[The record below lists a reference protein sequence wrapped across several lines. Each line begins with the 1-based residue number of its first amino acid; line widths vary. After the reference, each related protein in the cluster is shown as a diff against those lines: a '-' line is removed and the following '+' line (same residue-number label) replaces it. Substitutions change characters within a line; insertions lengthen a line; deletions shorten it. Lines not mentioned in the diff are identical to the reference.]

1 LDAELKVNSTPFN
14 PFSVAMTSR
23 FHIFG
28 LLALCALLFAAGCER
43 GGGLPFA
50 SEESDS
56 DFQRGKQLIRQGRN
70 QEALAAFLK
79 VIAKRGDD
87 APESHLEAGLLY
99 QQHIK
104 DPIFAIYHFSKYREL
119 EPNSKQADLVR
130 QQIDAAKREFARSLP
145 AHPEED
151 ASVKL
156 VYNDKL
162 DTLQRENEQ
171 LKAEIAALHG
181 ALPAGALPRQ
191 RTGGFDIPVQAS
203 PAPRAAE
210 VEPATDASPIL
221 RAPLNPEPV
230 ASRNAAESAIRP
242 APGPRAAPGAAANQ
256 AAAGKR
262 HAVQRGDTLSSL
274 SRQYYGTSARW
285 HDIYNANRDIL
296 KSENETLHVGM
307 ELRIP

>member
-1 LDAELKVNSTPFN
+1 
-14 PFSVAMTSR
+14 MTSR

-130 QQIDAAKREFARSLP
+130 QQIDAAKREFARTLP
-145 AHPEED
+145 AHPLED

-156 VYNDKL
+156 EYNDQL
-162 DTLQRENEQ
+162 DRLQRENEQ
-171 LKAEIAALHG
+171 LKAELAALRG
-181 ALPAGALPRQ
+181 ALPAGAVPRP
-191 RTGGFDIPVQAS
+191 RSGGFDIPVQAS

-210 VEPATDASPIL
+210 VDGATESSPIL
-221 RAPLNPEPV
+221 SAPLKAEAGPAP
-230 ASRNAAESAIRP
+230 RNASESAIRP
-242 APGPRAAPGAAANQ
+242 APGPRAAPGTAANQ
-256 AAAGKR
+256 LAAGKR

-285 HDIYNANRDIL
+285 RDIYNANRDIL
-296 KSENETLHVGM
+296 KGENETLRLGM

>member
-1 LDAELKVNSTPFN
+1 
-14 PFSVAMTSR
+14 MTSR

-130 QQIDAAKREFARSLP
+130 QQIDAAKREFARTLP
-145 AHPEED
+145 AHPMED

-156 VYNDKL
+156 EYNDQL
-162 DTLQRENEQ
+162 DRLQRENEQ
-171 LKAEIAALHG
+171 LKAELVALHG
-181 ALPAGALPRQ
+181 ALPAGVGMRPRS
-191 RTGGFDIPVQAS
+191 GFDIPV
-203 PAPRAAE
+203 PANPSPRAAE
-210 VEPATDASPIL
+210 VDSAAEPSPIL
-221 RAPLNPEPV
+221 RAPLNPEPGPAPRDAV
-230 ASRNAAESAIRP
+230 ESAVRP
-242 APGPRAAPGAAANQ
+242 SPNPRTAAGTAVNQ
-256 AAAGKR
+256 SSGGKR
-262 HAVQRGDTLSSL
+262 HSVQRGDTLSSL

-285 HDIYNANRDIL
+285 RDIYNANREIL

-307 ELRIP
+307 DLRIP

>member
-1 LDAELKVNSTPFN
+1 
-14 PFSVAMTSR
+14 MTSR
-23 FHIFG
+23 CHFLG

-119 EPNSKQADLVR
+119 QPNSKQAELVR
-130 QQIDAAKREFARSLP
+130 QQIDAAKREFARTLP
-145 AHPEED
+145 AHPLED

-156 VYNDKL
+156 EYNDQL
-162 DTLQRENEQ
+162 DRLQRENEQ
-171 LKAEIAALHG
+171 LKAELAALRG
-181 ALPAGALPRQ
+181 GLPAGGVSRPRS
-191 RTGGFDIPVQAS
+191 GGFDIPEPAN
-203 PAPRAAE
+203 PAPRAAQID
-210 VEPATDASPIL
+210 PATEASPIL
-221 RAPLNPEPV
+221 SAPLKAPPGPAARNVLEPV
-230 ASRNAAESAIRP
+230 VRP
-242 APGPRAAPGAAANQ
+242 AANSRTAAGATANQ
-256 AAAGKR
+256 PPAGKR
-262 HAVQRGDTLSSL
+262 HAVQRGDTLSRL
-274 SRQYYGTSARW
+274 SRQYYGTADRW
-285 HDIYNANRDIL
+285 RDIYNANRDIL
-296 KSENETLHVGM
+296 KSESETLRLGM

>member
-1 LDAELKVNSTPFN
+1 
-14 PFSVAMTSR
+14 MTSR
-23 FHIFG
+23 FHFFG

-43 GGGLPFA
+43 GGSLPFA

-119 EPNSKQADLVR
+119 QPNSKQAELVR
-130 QQIDAAKREFARSLP
+130 QQIDAAKREFARTLP
-145 AHPEED
+145 AHPLED

-156 VYNDKL
+156 EYNDQL
-162 DTLQRENEQ
+162 DRLQRENEQ
-171 LKAEIAALHG
+171 LKAELAALRG
-181 ALPAGALPRQ
+181 GLPAGAVPRL
-191 RTGGFDIPVQAS
+191 RSGGFDIPE
-203 PAPRAAE
+203 PANPSPRAVQ
-210 VEPATDASPIL
+210 VESATESSPIL
-221 RAPLNPEPV
+221 SAPLKAQPGP
-230 ASRNAAESAIRP
+230 AARNVLESVVRP
-242 APGPRAAPGAAANQ
+242 AANSRTAAGAAANQ
-256 AAAGKR
+256 SPAGKR
-262 HAVQRGDTLSSL
+262 HTVQRGDTLSSL
-274 SRQYYGTSARW
+274 SRQYYGKPDKW

-296 KSENETLHVGM
+296 KSENETLRLGM

>member
-1 LDAELKVNSTPFN
+1 
-14 PFSVAMTSR
+14 MTSR
-23 FHIFG
+23 CHFLG

-119 EPNSKQADLVR
+119 QPNSKQAELVR
-130 QQIDAAKREFARSLP
+130 QQIDAAKREFARTLP
-145 AHPEED
+145 AHPLED

-156 VYNDKL
+156 EYNDQL
-162 DTLQRENEQ
+162 EHLQRENEQ
-171 LKAEIAALHG
+171 LKAELVLRG
-181 ALPAGALPRQ
+181 ALPAGVSPRP
-191 RTGGFDIPVQAS
+191 RSGFEIPE
-203 PAPRAAE
+203 PAYPLPRAAQ
-210 VEPATDASPIL
+210 VAPAAESSPIL
-221 RAPLNPEPV
+221 RGPLNPDP
-230 ASRNAAESAIRP
+230 APPPRNAVDSVARP
-242 APGPRAAPGAAANQ
+242 APNPRAGPGAATPQ
-256 AAAGKR
+256 AAGGKR

-274 SRQYYGTSARW
+274 SRQYYGTSAKWR
-285 HDIYNANRDIL
+285 DIYNANRDIL
-296 KSENETLHVGM
+296 KSENETLHLGM

>member
-1 LDAELKVNSTPFN
+1 
-14 PFSVAMTSR
+14 MTSR
-23 FHIFG
+23 FHFFG

-43 GGGLPFA
+43 GGSLPFA

-119 EPNSKQADLVR
+119 QPNSKQAELVR
-130 QQIDAAKREFARSLP
+130 QQIDAAKREFARTLP
-145 AHPEED
+145 AHPLED

-156 VYNDKL
+156 EYNDQL
-162 DTLQRENEQ
+162 DRLQRENEQ
-171 LKAEIAALHG
+171 LKAELAALRG
-181 ALPAGALPRQ
+181 ALPAGIAARPRS
-191 RTGGFDIPVQAS
+191 GFEIPETAY
-203 PAPRAAE
+203 PTPRAVQ
-210 VEPATDASPIL
+210 VEPAPETSPIL
-221 RAPLNPEPV
+221 RAPLKPEPAV
-230 ASRNAAESAIRP
+230 GSRNAAESVVRP
-242 APGPRAAPGAAANQ
+242 APNPRAGPGTTANQ
-256 AAAGKR
+256 PPAGKR
-262 HAVQRGDTLSSL
+262 HTVQRGDTLSSL
-274 SRQYYGTSARW
+274 ARQYYGDSAKR

-296 KSENETLHVGM
+296 KSENETLRLGM

>member
-1 LDAELKVNSTPFN
+1 
-14 PFSVAMTSR
+14 MTSR
-23 FHIFG
+23 FHLFG

-104 DPIFAIYHFSKYREL
+104 DPLFAIYHFSKYREL
-119 EPNSKQADLVR
+119 QPNSKQADLVR
-130 QQIDAAKREFARSLP
+130 QQIDAAKREFARTLP
-145 AHPEED
+145 AHPLED

-156 VYNDKL
+156 EYNDQL
-162 DTLQRENEQ
+162 DRLQRENEQ
-171 LKAEIAALHG
+171 LKAELAALRG
-181 ALPAGALPRQ
+181 AFPSGAVPRP
-191 RTGGFDIPVQAS
+191 RSGGFDIPEPS
-203 PAPRAAE
+203 GPAPRAAE
-210 VEPATDASPIL
+210 VEPAAEASPIL
-221 RAPLNPEPV
+221 RAPLNPEPT
-230 ASRNAAESAIRP
+230 AARNAVESVVRP
-242 APGPRAAPGAAANQ
+242 APNLRAAPGVAANQ
-256 AAAGKR
+256 SPAGKR
-262 HAVQRGDTLSSL
+262 HAVQHGDTLSSI
-274 SRQYYGTSARW
+274 SRQYYGTSAKWRE
-285 HDIYNANRDIL
+285 IYNANRDIL
-296 KSENETLHVGM
+296 KSENETLRLGM

>member
-1 LDAELKVNSTPFN
+1 
-14 PFSVAMTSR
+14 MISR
-23 FHIFG
+23 FHFFG

-43 GGGLPFA
+43 GGSLPFA

-79 VIAKRGDD
+79 VIAQRGDD

-119 EPNSKQADLVR
+119 QPNSKQAELVR
-130 QQIDAAKREFARSLP
+130 QQIDAAKREFARTLP
-145 AHPEED
+145 AHPLED

-156 VYNDKL
+156 EYNDQL
-162 DTLQRENEQ
+162 DRLQRENEQ
-171 LKAEIAALHG
+171 LKAELAALRG
-181 ALPAGALPRQ
+181 GLPAGAVPRP
-191 RTGGFDIPVQAS
+191 RSGGFDIPVQAS

-210 VEPATDASPIL
+210 VDPATESSPIL
-221 RAPLNPEPV
+221 SAPLKAPPGP
-230 ASRNAAESAIRP
+230 AARNAPESAVRP
-242 APGPRAAPGAAANQ
+242 APNSRTAAGAAASQ
-256 AAAGKR
+256 PPAGKR
-262 HAVQRGDTLSSL
+262 HTVQRGDTLSSL
-274 SRQYYGTSARW
+274 ARQYYGDSAKR

-296 KSENETLHVGM
+296 KSENETLRLGM